1 MRALEIVNIFIAVF
15 FVAAYAY
22 QVIYLIVGLA
32 KKPGVPEE
40 ITRNRIAVLICAR
53 NEEAVIGQLLASV
66 RQQTYPAQFID
77 MYVAADNCTDDTAKM
92 ARQAGAEV
100 YERFNRERVGKGYA
114 LEFLLDKMESA
125 GKRYDAYLVLDADNL
140 LDEHYI
146 EEMNKM
152 LCAGHRIITSYRNSK
167 NFGSNWISA
176 GYSLWFLRESRYLN
190 QARMTLG
197 TSCAV
202 SGTGFM
208 VHRDIIERNKG
219 WKHFLLTEDIEF
231 TVDSILKGERVAYCK
246 DAILYDEQP
255 VTFSQSWCQRM
266 RWAKGNLQVFEKYG
280 RLLGRTLD
288 REHSFACFDML
299 MTIMPAV
306 ILTLLC
312 CLINGAAVMVSAA
325 CKPVYLERIVAE
337 AGFALFNVYLTLFMM
352 GFITVLSEWRRI
364 QAPAFKK
371 ILYSFTFPVFMLT
384 YIPITASAL
393 FKKVE
398 WKPIRHDISKS
409 LEEIRMRS

>member
-1 MRALEIVNIFIAVF
+1 MINIVIAVF

-22 QVIYLIVGLA
+22 QVVYLFVGLF
-32 KKPGVPEE
+32 KKPGTPQAVWHH
-40 ITRNRIAVLICAR
+40 RIAVLICAR
-53 NEEAVIGQLLASV
+53 NEEAVISQLLASI
-66 RQQTYPAQFID
+66 RQQTYPAEYVD
-77 MYVAADNCTDDTAKM
+77 TYVAADNCTDSTADV
-92 ARQAGAEV
+92 ARKAGACV

-114 LEFLLDKMESA
+114 LEFLLECME
-125 GKRYDAYLVLDADNL
+125 RDDRIYDAYLILDADNL

-152 LCAGHRIITSYRNSK
+152 LSGGHRIITSYRNSK
-167 NFGSNWISA
+167 NYDSNWISA

-190 QARMTLG
+190 QARMSLG

-208 VHRDIIERNKG
+208 VCRDIIERNGG

-231 TVDSILKGERVAYCK
+231 TVDSILHGEKVAYCK
-246 DAILYDEQP
+246 DAVLYDEQP
-255 VTFSQSWCQRM
+255 VTFAQSWCQRT

-280 RLLGRTLD
+280 RALGRRLD

-306 ILTLLC
+306 ILSLICCAVNAASVLL
-312 CLINGAAVMVSAA
+312 AAAA
-325 CKPVYLERIVAE
+325 ESVYLEKIIAE
-337 AGFALFNVYLTLFMM
+337 AGFALGNVYLTLFLM
-352 GFITVLSEWRRI
+352 GFITVLTEWKKI
-364 QAPAFKK
+364 QCGTVKK

-384 YIPITASAL
+384 YIPITAFAI
-393 FKKVE
+393 FRKVE

-409 LEEIRMRS
+409 LKEVRMRP